1 MPFSVEKNPKA
12 SKRVTKMHECAW
24 SENKTNMNGTPEK
37 TRGYFKLFLKLIGM
51 MT

>member
-12 SKRVTKMHECAW
+12 TKRDTKMHERAR
-24 SENKTNMNGTPEK
+24 SENKTNKNVTPKK